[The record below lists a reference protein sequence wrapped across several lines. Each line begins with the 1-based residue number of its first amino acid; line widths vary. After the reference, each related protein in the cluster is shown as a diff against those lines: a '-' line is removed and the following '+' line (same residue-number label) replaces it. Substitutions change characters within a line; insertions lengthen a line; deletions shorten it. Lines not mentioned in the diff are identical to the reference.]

1 MASFTQQAGGDSLH
15 AVLVGLSADLTAL
28 TAIVAPASTGVSDSS
43 TAMDPTY
50 EQAVSNSEGVQ
61 ELLDHCKAARDATQR
76 ALRCAMEHL
85 EQSGCR
91 GPEQGK
97 MEGEEATGKDVK
109 EGLQGEEEGPG
120 ACLQEGA
127 ASGRQDERQQQD
139 TVEDWGEEEEFSIPE
154 IGLSS
159 ASLAAINGLP
169 AAEGM
174 QGGALLASP
183 ALLDDKTSTL
193 ELYDQV
199 IRQPRRTQQLS
210 QRRTDGEGTGSH
222 SSPLP
227 PSAAN
232 TAGCST
238 PAPAPGGGSRLP
250 KTPTTAV
257 CPRSGAP
264 RPQSSIRKPLAN
276 VNYSELVGQR
286 SAFKALRSSTKSAAG
301 RVSIRPVDPVEFD
314 SMPGFLSSRL
324 SLEQLNAAATTIAT
338 AAGKD
343 ATLPAAEL
351 SRLRLGPSAQSVLGC
366 LVRLDRVRLDTSE
379 SGDMVYRVLQA

>member
-1 MASFTQQAGGDSLH
+1 MGGMSR
-15 AVLVGLSADLTAL
+15 
-28 TAIVAPASTGVSDSS
+28 
-43 TAMDPTY
+43 
-50 EQAVSNSEGVQ
+50 Q

-199 IRQPRRTQQLS
+199 ILTPATSILSCSHRPPLYMPAPCSCIVCNRLKRNGDKYCCSLLVVLRRTAIL
-210 QRRTDGEGTGSH
+210 T
-222 SSPLP
+222 
-227 PSAAN
+227 
-232 TAGCST
+232 
-238 PAPAPGGGSRLP
+238 
-250 KTPTTAV
+250 
-257 CPRSGAP
+257 RSGA
-264 RPQSSIRKPLAN
+264 
-276 VNYSELVGQR
+276 
-286 SAFKALRSSTKSAAG
+286 LR
-301 RVSIRPVDPVEFD
+301 F
-314 SMPGFLSSRL
+314 
-324 SLEQLNAAATTIAT
+324 
-338 AAGKD
+338 
-343 ATLPAAEL
+343 
-351 SRLRLGPSAQSVLGC
+351 
-366 LVRLDRVRLDTSE
+366 
-379 SGDMVYRVLQA
+379 